1 MSKEEVNI
9 LIEEYLKEIKSKLPE
24 WLKEKKE
31 DTEILSELEE
41 HIWSKSEELSETGQ
55 PTVESVQS
63 AIDHMGTPESIA
75 KEYKRRGTP
84 KVFISEELWPYYKK
98 ALFALFCVIIAITLI
113 VQLINFIFGIA
124 SRIGDV
130 VMGFHI
136 GMLAA
141 FAVVSVI
148 FTVLSMEGYFPED
161 FTTKPIKDARKI
173 PIKDEK
179 GKLKPFIKP
188 GEEIFGGAFT
198 IGVGVIFL
206 AQPIPAIISLVDPLF
221 LLYLKFAGLFIMT
234 EGTLNLIRGLIGNR
248 QMTAH
253 QVIHGITIV
262 VKLASISVIVLMM
275 NRPDVFPILFI
286 DGSLKNIGVKPEFYG
301 LFRGIAGLFI
311 ALVALSTI
319 EDFVKIFRAEK
330 YKLPK

>member
-1 MSKEEVNI
+1 MSEENMNI
-9 LIEEYLKEIKSKLPE
+9 LIDEYLKEVKTKLPD

-31 DTEILSELEE
+31 DEEILEELEE
-41 HIWSKSEELSETGQ
+41 HLRNKAEELSDTGQ
-55 PTVESVQS
+55 PTIESVQS

-84 KVFISEELWPYYKK
+84 KVFITEELWPYYKK
-98 ALFALFCVIIAITLI
+98 ALLAIFSLIITITLI

-141 FAVVSVI
+141 FALVSVI

-161 FTTKPIKDARKI
+161 FSAKPRKNVKKI
-173 PIKDEK
+173 PSMEERRKV
-179 GKLKPFIKP
+179 KPFIKP
-188 GEEIFGGAFT
+188 GEEIFGGAFS
-198 IGVGVIFL
+198 IGVGIIFL
-206 AQPIPAIISLVDPLF
+206 VQPIPGIISLVDPLF
-221 LLYLKFAGLFIMT
+221 LLYLKFAGLFIIA
-234 EGTLNLIRGLIGNR
+234 EGVLNLIRGLIGNR

-262 VKLASISVIVLMM
+262 VKFASISVIVLMVS
-275 NRPDVFPILFI
+275 RPDVFPILVFS
-286 DGSLKNIGVKPEFYG
+286 GGLKNIGVKPEFYG